1 MSISKILLTVTLSA
15 LLSASAFAQQQAPQ
29 GAGAPQGGA
38 PQGGA
43 PQGAGAPQGQPGGGS
58 DSGVKLDMTPFFTAV
73 DTNKDNKVTAAEWKA
88 AGLPENVYDMFD
100 TNKKGSFSKEDVADK
115 THPPTIDSNKD
126 GKFSLEELKA
136 HIKSQQSQQ
145 GSGGAAGGAPGAPG
159 GAQGG
164 PQGGAPQK

>member
-15 LLSASAFAQQQAPQ
+15 LLSASALAQQQAPQ
-29 GAGAPQGGA
+29 GA
-38 PQGGA
+38 GGA

-73 DTNKDNKVTAAEWKA
+73 DTSKDGKVTLEEWKA
-88 AGLPENVYDMFD
+88 AGLPENVYEMFD
-100 TNKKGSFSKEDVADK
+100 NDKKGSFSKESMADK

-126 GKFSLEELKA
+126 GKFSLDEIKA
-136 HIKSQQSQQ
+136 HIKSQQAQQ
-145 GSGGAAGGAPGAPG
+145 GSG